1 MICRYNRAPWVRAG
15 FALVGGLAC
24 FFLAYLFFRYLP
36 AFVAWQLGCPWN
48 PVPAWIVT
56 ALGLGAVAFSGYR
69 IWRAG
74 GGLQGYHESAL
85 YHNLGDTAGAF
96 VVDHYVHRITAP
108 AHVLSQLF
116 LAGPLL
122 LLRVPTLIASL
133 IPDNHDLENRLQ
145 STLVTLREVNK
156 WQAITEHP
164 ALHAEILYLAQMG
177 LIDFSSRT
185 EIPRIKARS
194 SHGD

>member
-1 MICRYNRAPWVRAG
+1 MICRYNRAQWVRAG

-24 FFLAYLFFRYLP
+24 FFMAYLFFRYLP

-85 YHNLGDTAGAF
+85 HSGGSLCWN
-96 VVDHYVHRITAP
+96 HRSRQHP
-108 AHVLSQLF
+108 AALRHRRPCPHVRQ
-116 LAGPLL
+116 LL
-122 LLRVPTLIASL
+122 LDPQ
-133 IPDNHDLENRLQ
+133 PG
-145 STLVTLREVNK
+145 
-156 WQAITEHP
+156 P
-164 ALHAEILYLAQMG
+164 
-177 LIDFSSRT
+177 SS
-185 EIPRIKARS
+185 PP
-194 SHGD
+194 G